1 MNTASSAVAASLVKW
16 HRMVAARDFSCL
28 PELQHAD
35 ACFRSPMA
43 LKPYHSAQAVALILG
58 TVVSVFEDFVYGR

>member
-1 MNTASSAVAASLVKW
+1 
-16 HRMVAARDFSCL
+16 MVAARDFSCL